1 MRMFDWFY
9 HLLGLTSPREL
20 LQLNEQLRKDMRK
33 GELELARAMAEEG
46 LTGERREKAM
56 ARIAEAER
64 REDV

>member
-1 MRMFDWFY
+1 MFDWIY

-20 LQLNEQLRKDMRK
+20 LQLNEQWRKDMRK

-56 ARIAEAER
+56 AQIAEAER
-64 REDV
+64 KEGV

>member
-1 MRMFDWFY
+1 MFDWIY
-9 HLLGLTSPREL
+9 HLLGLTSPCEL
-20 LQLNEQLRKDMRK
+20 LRLNEQLRKDMRK

-64 REDV
+64 REGV

>member
-9 HLLGLTSPREL
+9 HLLGFNSPREL
-20 LQLNEQLRKDMRK
+20 LRLNEQWRKEVRRHD
-33 GELELARAMAEEG
+33 LALARARAEEG

-64 REDV
+64 REGV